1 LGIALGIPMAY
12 LSGRLKPGEPTFLI
26 VLLNQ

>member
-1 LGIALGIPMAY
+1 LGIALGITMAY
-12 LSGRLKPGEPTFLI
+12 LSGRLKPGEPILII